1 MKLFHFQ
8 MECKGVERLPNGKG
22 VKIRGF
28 ASTPDI
34 DRSRDIVL
42 PSAFAKSLAEY
53 QKSSS
58 APALLRSHNPDRV
71 VGSIVMEGE
80 DAPVISDK
88 GMAITAIV
96 TEKETADQVE
106 AGEMRTFSIGY
117 ICTQKKYD
125 IRPTGRY
132 EKATGQELY
141 VEVRILEELDWVE
154 TSIVSTPD
162 NKNAIFTVEKS
173 ATKMFD
179 SLPSSTMEH
188 KCSIYPNEK
197 AVYKIGDRWLSQKAV
212 EEMQFKGAKPL
223 TAAEVEA
230 KSFESKEMA
239 QEFMEDTEVK
249 GASIIEKEGKFHI
262 KYNEEKKDAKTEEK
276 SVVCVVIE
284 GDDEAAAKAYIA
296 EQKMSDKNMK
306 KQEKGYAFP
315 QMTQDAFDVSTVE
328 VKEIKDGVKHIVATK
343 LEKKEEGGDAPAGDA
358 GTTPKPQAQ
367 AGDAATPAEKTGAE
381 VPVEKTETNGGQA
394 GDEGKQAA
402 SVEQKSAMKLM
413 MESMRDAKAISVTDE
428 EIKSLETVVDSNAL
442 NGALFIMTKMAT
454 AMQEQHK
461 TIDLLKQAL
470 SLIPLHKGKTIHGL
484 LQNGTVV
491 TADGATT
498 PEEKQAKVE
507 AEQKDTSFRSWLLG
521 AKNGTE
527 ISIGSDE

>member
-1 MKLFHFQ
+1 MRLFHFQ

-53 QKSSS
+53 QNSGT

-88 GMAITAIV
+88 GIAIAAIV
-96 TEKETADQVE
+96 TEAETADQVE

-162 NKNAIFTVEKS
+162 NKLAIFTVEKS

-188 KCSIYPNEK
+188 KCSVYPQEK
-197 AVYKIGDRWLSQKAV
+197 AVYKIGERWLSQKAV
-212 EEMQFKGAKPL
+212 DEMQFKGEKPL
-223 TAAEVEA
+223 TVAEVEA

-239 QEFMEDTEVK
+239 QEFIEDTEVK
-249 GASIIEKEGKFHI
+249 GASVIEKDGKFHI
-262 KYNEEKKDAKTEEK
+262 KYDEEKKDAKTEEK

-284 GDDEAAAKAYIA
+284 GEDEEAAKKIVTDAKL
-296 EQKMSDKNMK
+296 EVKNMK

-315 QMTQDAFDVSTVE
+315 QLAQDAFDVSTVE
-328 VKEIKDGVKHIVATK
+328 VKEISAGVKHIVAMK
-343 LEKKEEGGDAPAGDA
+343 IEKKEEGGEGDQ
-358 GTTPKPQAQ
+358 PKPQAQ
-367 AGDAATPAEKTGAE
+367 AGDAATPPENGGAKSDAEKAAE
-381 VPVEKTETNGGQA
+381 KGGQA
-394 GDEGKQAA
+394 GDEGKLAA

-413 MESMRDAKAISVTDE
+413 MESMRDSKAIAVTDE

-442 NGALFIMTKMAT
+442 NGALFIMTKMAQ

-470 SLIPLHKGKTIHGL
+470 ALIPLHKGKTIQGL

-498 PEEKQAKVE
+498 PEEKQAKAE
-507 AEQKDTSFRSWLLG
+507 AEQKDTSFRGWLLG